1 MAFAATP
8 LKNVTLFDSKA
19 RTADENSASINNYA
33 YRGVQVMV
41 NVSAV
46 SGTSATGTFTIQGYD
61 ELSDSWFTVLASAAK
76 DANSTGFFTLT
87 AYPGITASSNVSAS
101 TVLPKKW
108 RLNFDISPT
117 TTPSVTFSASATLL
131 P

>member
-8 LKNVTLFDSKA
+8 LKNVTLFDSAA

-41 NVSAV
+41 NVSALN
-46 SGTSATGTFTIQGYD
+46 TAQSATGTFTIQGYD
-61 ELSDSWFTVLASAAK
+61 ELSDNWFTVLASAAK
-76 DANSTGFFTLT
+76 SATGFFTLT
-87 AYPGITASSNVSAS
+87 VYPGITASANVSGS

-108 RLNFDISPT
+108 RLNFDISAT
-117 TTPSVTFSASATLL
+117 TNPSVTFSASATLL

>member
-8 LKNVTLFDSKA
+8 LKSVTLFESKA
-19 RTADENSASINNYA
+19 RTADENSAAMNNYA

-41 NVSAV
+41 NISAV
-46 SGTSATGTFTIQGYD
+46 TASGAGTYTLQGYD
-61 ELSDSWFTVLASAAK
+61 ELSGTWFDVLASASKSA
-76 DANSTGFFTLT
+76 SGFFTLT
-87 AYPGITASSNVSAS
+87 VYPGIAAAANASAN

-108 RLNFDISPT
+108 RLAWDLT
-117 TTPSVTFSASATLL
+117 AGTGHTFSAAATLL

>member
-19 RTADENSASINNYA
+19 RTADENSASQNNYA

-41 NVSAV
+41 NI
-46 SGTSATGTFTIQGYD
+46 SATTASGAGTYTLQGYD
-61 ELSDSWFTVLASAAK
+61 ELSDSWFTVLASASK
-76 DANSTGFFTLT
+76 DATGFFTLT
-87 AYPGITASSNVSAS
+87 VYPGIAASSNVSAN
-101 TVLPKKW
+101 TVLPKRW
-108 RLNFDISPT
+108 RLAWDLT
-117 TTPSVTFSASATLL
+117 AGTGHTFSASATLL

>member
-19 RTADENSASINNYA
+19 RTADENSASQNNYA

-41 NVSAV
+41 NISAV
-46 SGTSATGTFTIQGYD
+46 TGSGAGTFTIQGYD
-61 ELSDSWFTVLASAAK
+61 ELSGEWFTVLASASKTA
-76 DANSTGFFTLT
+76 TGFFTLT

-101 TVLPKKW
+101 TVLPKTW
-108 RLNFDISPT
+108 RLAWDLT
-117 TTPSVTFSASATLL
+117 AGTGQTFSASATLL

>member
-19 RTADENSASINNYA
+19 RTADENSASQNNYA

-41 NVSAV
+41 NISAI
-46 SGTSATGTFTIQGYD
+46 SGASADGTFTIQGYD

-76 DANSTGFFTLT
+76 SATEFFTLT
-87 AYPGITASSNVSAS
+87 AYPGIAASSNVSAN
-101 TVLPKKW
+101 TVLPKRW
-108 RLNFDISPT
+108 RLNFDISAT

>member
-8 LKNVTLFDSKA
+8 LKNVTLFDSAA

-41 NVSAV
+41 NISAI

-76 DANSTGFFTLT
+76 SATGFFTLT
-87 AYPGITASSNVSAS
+87 AYPGITASSNVSGS

-108 RLNFDISPT
+108 RLNFDISAT

>member
-19 RTADENSASINNYA
+19 RTADENSASMNNYA

-41 NVSAV
+41 NISEI

-76 DANSTGFFTLT
+76 SATGFFTLT
-87 AYPGITASSNVSAS
+87 AYPGIAASANVAGS

-108 RLNFDISPT
+108 RLNFDISAT